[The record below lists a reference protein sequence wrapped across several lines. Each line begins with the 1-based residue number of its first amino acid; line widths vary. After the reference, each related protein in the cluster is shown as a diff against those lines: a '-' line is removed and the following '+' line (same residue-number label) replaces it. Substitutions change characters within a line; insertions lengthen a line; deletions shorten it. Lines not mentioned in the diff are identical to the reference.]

1 MNDQTL
7 LTSVN
12 STAVSTTVSESA
24 GDSSAQDI
32 AAIHGSLA
40 FTDEDIDDNLAASA
54 SLSSVRINGNPL
66 SSKLSDAAANALTA
80 ALDHLSLG
88 TGVISTG
95 GGTQTI
101 SWTWDPTAA
110 NLDFLKVGDQL
121 TITYAMQVGDSAS
134 QNLVF
139 AITGANDQTVLTSVN
154 STAVST
160 AVSELAGDSSAQ
172 DIAAISGSLAFT
184 DEDIGDNLA
193 ASASLSSVR
202 INGNP
207 LSSKLSDAAAN
218 ALTAALDHLSLGT
231 GVISTGGGT
240 QTISWTWDPTA
251 ANLDF
256 LKVGDQ
262 LTITYAMQV
271 GDSASQNLVF
281 AITGANDQTVL
292 TSVNSTAVST
302 AVSESAGD
310 SSAQDIAAIS
320 GSLAFTD
327 EDIGDNLTASASL
340 SSVRINGNPL
350 GSKLSDAAANALTA
364 ALDHLSLGTGVIST
378 GGGTQTISW
387 TWDPTAANL
396 DFLKVGDQLTI
407 TYAMQVGDSASQNLV
422 FAITGAN
429 DQTVLTSVN
438 STAVSTAVSELAAI
452 PRRRILPRSPDRSL
466 SLTRTLATTSPP
478 LPACPACGSMAI
490 RSAANSAMRPPTH

>member
-1 MNDQTL
+1 
-7 LTSVN
+7 
-12 STAVSTTVSESA
+12 
-24 GDSSAQDI
+24 
-32 AAIHGSLA
+32 
-40 FTDEDIDDNLAASA
+40 
-54 SLSSVRINGNPL
+54 
-66 SSKLSDAAANALTA
+66 
-80 ALDHLSLG
+80 
-88 TGVISTG
+88 
-95 GGTQTI
+95 
-101 SWTWDPTAA
+101 
-110 NLDFLKVGDQL
+110 
-121 TITYAMQVGDSAS
+121 MQVGDFAS

-160 AVSELAGDSSAQ
+160 AVSEFGRAISSAQ

-271 GDSASQNLVF
+271 GDF
-281 AITGANDQTVL
+281 
-292 TSVNSTAVST
+292 
-302 AVSESAGD
+302 
-310 SSAQDIAAIS
+310 
-320 GSLAFTD
+320 
-327 EDIGDNLTASASL
+327 
-340 SSVRINGNPL
+340 
-350 GSKLSDAAANALTA
+350 
-364 ALDHLSLGTGVIST
+364 
-378 GGGTQTISW
+378 
-387 TWDPTAANL
+387 
-396 DFLKVGDQLTI
+396 
-407 TYAMQVGDSASQNLV
+407 ASQNLV

-438 STAVSTAVSELAAI
+438 STAVSTAVSELAGRFLGAGYC
-452 PRRRILPRSPDRSL
+452 RDLRIARF
-466 SLTRTLATTSPP
+466 
-478 LPACPACGSMAI
+478 
-490 RSAANSAMRPPTH
+490 H